1 MLVYGCQ
8 KPWPLLWQYHTAI
21 FCAGCLLL
29 QPLIE
34 RKREKK
40 RWKKEGRQGGR
51 KEREGRREGERKRER
66 DNVCRCERERGKQ
79 GGWEKEDIVCVRGKE
94 REGVRKREEERES

>member
-1 MLVYGCQ
+1 MRGGGVLQCACVVECKSLCSSATAKPRPLFLSPGSTVQLLVYGCQ

-51 KEREGRREGERKRER
+51 KEREGRREGECK
-66 DNVCRCERERGKQ
+66 GSSF
-79 GGWEKEDIVCVRGKE
+79 IL
-94 REGVRKREEERES
+94 